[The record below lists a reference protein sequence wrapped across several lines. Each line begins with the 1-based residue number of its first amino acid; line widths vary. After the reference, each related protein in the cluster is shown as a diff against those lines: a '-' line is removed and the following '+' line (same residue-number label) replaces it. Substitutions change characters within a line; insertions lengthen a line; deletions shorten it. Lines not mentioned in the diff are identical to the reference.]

1 MNTVPDFDPMQF
13 QAQALKLRSFRQQV
27 IASNLANADTP
38 GYRAR
43 DIGFDAEL
51 KAHMQGSNPAGQ
63 LALAV
68 SDGRHLAAT
77 GALPSPELLYRTS
90 MQPSVDDNTV
100 DPDIERAHYAE
111 NTIGFE
117 MATALLSATVRSRQM
132 ALTGQP

>member
-1 MNTVPDFDPMQF
+1 MNTVPVFDPMQF

-27 IASNLANADTP
+27 IASNLANSDTP

-51 KAHMQGSNPAGQ
+51 RAQMQGSHPAGQ
-63 LALAV
+63 LPLAV
-68 SDGRHLAAT
+68 SDDRHL
-77 GALPSPELLYRTS
+77 GALGVSSSPELLYRTS

-100 DPDIERAHYAE
+100 DPDVERAHYAE
-111 NTIGFE
+111 NTMGFE

>member
-1 MNTVPDFDPMQF
+1 MNSVPDFDPMKF
-13 QAQALKLRSFRQQV
+13 QAQALKLRSFRQEI
-27 IASNLANADTP
+27 IAGNLANSDTP

-51 KAHMQGSNPAGQ
+51 RGQMQGSVVPGG
-63 LALAV
+63 LAMVV
-68 SDGRHLAAT
+68 SDVRHLGAT
-77 GALPSPELLYRTS
+77 NGTQAPELLYRTAI
-90 MQPSVDDNTV
+90 QPSVDDNTV

>member
-13 QAQALKLRSFRQQV
+13 QAQALKMRSFRQQV

-43 DIGFDAEL
+43 DIAFDAEL
-51 KAHMQGSNPAGQ
+51 KAQMQGTQPANQ
-63 LALAV
+63 LPLAV
-68 SDGRHLAAT
+68 SDSRHLGAA
-77 GALPSPELLYRTS
+77 GAPSAPELLYRTS

>member
-1 MNTVPDFDPMQF
+1 MNAVPDFDPMQF

-27 IASNLANADTP
+27 IASNLANSDTP

-51 KAHMQGSNPAGQ
+51 RAQMQGTNTANQ
-63 LALAV
+63 LPLAM
-68 SDGRHLAAT
+68 SDSRHL
-77 GALPSPELLYRTS
+77 GAMGASPSPELLYRSS

>member
-13 QAQALKLRSFRQQV
+13 QAQALKMRSFRQQV

-51 KAHMQGSNPAGQ
+51 RAQMQGANPANQ
-63 LALAV
+63 LSLAV
-68 SDGRHLAAT
+68 SDSRHLGAT
-77 GALPSPELLYRTS
+77 GASPTPELLYRTS